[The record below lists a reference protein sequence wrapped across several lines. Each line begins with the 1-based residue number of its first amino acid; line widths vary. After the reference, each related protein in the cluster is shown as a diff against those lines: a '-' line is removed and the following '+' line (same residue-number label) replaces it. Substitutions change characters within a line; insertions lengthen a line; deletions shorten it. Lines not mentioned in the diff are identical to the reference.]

1 MSYSAIIY
9 GLLFNSNAEFVAF
22 LARYSLASGV
32 PLIDCVTTLMEEAKS
47 FREVDLALEGWKM
60 MPLLFDAFDIDR
72 SGSVSRDELV
82 AGIGGLIQQGGLN
95 CPLSTVYDI
104 MTEVD
109 EDDNG
114 VLDR

>member
-1 MSYSAIIY
+1 MI
-9 GLLFNSNAEFVAF
+9 LLFNSNTEFVAF
-22 LARYSLASGV
+22 LARYSLASGI

-72 SGSVSRDELV
+72 SGSVSREELV
-82 AGIGGLIQQGGLN
+82 AGIGGLIEQGGLK
-95 CPLSTVYDI
+95 CPLSMVYDI

-109 EDDNG
+109 EDNNG